1 MLNNAGSVSD
11 LYVAFDIAKHEKL
24 RLQDRYL
31 FNPLAYCQKSP
42 LVTFPMP
49 TSVLSDRSTPLEGKL
64 IHGAAVASGRP
75 FVPRTACTRSR
86 PFNMRARYGSKS
98 PFQFGSNGLRSHQD
112 RFREAGPCY
121 NGSVNVRI
129 VNAIHRTR
137 IHVLALAPPVAR
149 PHNGR
154 LWSAVD
160 SPLSALQLCGGGVRL
175 GLARRDHLRRRC
187 GPGRSRR
194 GRVRRSH
201 HNLIHHKIS
210 TST

>member
-1 MLNNAGSVSD
+1 MSNV
-11 LYVAFDIAKHEKL
+11 FKPCDIARHENL
-24 RLQDRYL
+24 RLEDRYL
-31 FNPLAYCQKSP
+31 YIALLYTLKTPP
-42 LVTFPMP
+42 VTFPMP
-49 TSVLSDRSTPLEGKL
+49 MSVLSDRSTPLEGTL

-86 PFNMRARYGSKS
+86 PFNARAHYGSKS

-154 LWSAVD
+154 LWSQQPA
-160 SPLSALQLCGGGVRL
+160 SSCATRPPGASHALGCEE
-175 GLARRDHLRRRC
+175 
-187 GPGRSRR
+187 
-194 GRVRRSH
+194 
-201 HNLIHHKIS
+201 
-210 TST
+210 